1 MGFIQMLPCRD
12 RPHSFR
18 LTCATHPLKTHSVLQ
33 EIICAQVDHFLVTL
47 IIKNFI

>member
-1 MGFIQMLPCRD
+1 MRMLPFGD

-18 LTCATHPLKTHSVLQ
+18 LTCATHPLKTHRVLH

-47 IIKNFI
+47 IIKDFVETT